1 MNYLPPIKHIH
12 DSLSLREVTNT
23 SSASGGG
30 GGGATALCLLLGLAT
45 APPACYSTNGSLS
58 PAAAL
63 ARVLLVDM
71 ISADII
77 KTYFVV
83 NNIMG

>member
-30 GGGATALCLLLGLAT
+30 GGGATARCLLLGLAT
-45 APPACYSTNGSLS
+45 ACSSTSGSLS

-77 KTYFVV
+77 KTYFVL